1 MHRQNQLR
9 PRQDPFSALALDG
22 RYNCEGPRVGVR
34 GPRKTGNG
42 GYVTRRNENVYGS
55 LILIAIRI
63 LDPGIRSRCGLLH
76 LRGVVSGAGH
86 FVDAAGGYSDVD
98 TCCAARF
105 VAGTCALRFVTSR
118 KPRCRSARLGCPR
131 IARRTAYRSVQSH

>member
-1 MHRQNQLR
+1 M
-9 PRQDPFSALALDG
+9 
-22 RYNCEGPRVGVR
+22 R

-42 GYVTRRNENVYGS
+42 GYVKRRNENVYGS

-63 LDPGIRSRCGLLH
+63 LDPGIRNRCGLLH

-105 VAGTCALRFVTSR
+105 VTGTCALRFVTSR
-118 KPRCRSARLGCPR
+118 TKR
-131 IARRTAYRSVQSH
+131 IRAALIY